1 MRHKII
7 GIFATVVLVLFAWIG
22 SNSFAQSEAQNATI
36 SSDQGTGSCG
46 QGWEMDPCG
55 PGRGMGQGRGKHF
68 GQNSPDNQIPIV
80 DDARQF
86 VEMPEMAKKILRQR
100 MLNNLIALNQILGLL
115 ADGKLKDAAGIAETQ
130 IGNWRIGGGTG
141 MGPGKFMPIGMRQIG
156 MTMHKSVDEF
166 AQMARTGE
174 TTKAYAA
181 LQNITAICV
190 ACHASYRTQ

>member
-46 QGWEMDPCG
+46 QG
-55 PGRGMGQGRGKHF
+55 RGMGQGRGKHF
-68 GQNSPDNQIPIV
+68 GQNSPDNQIPIA
-80 DDARQF
+80 DDGRQF
-86 VEMPEMAKKILRQR
+86 VEMPETAKKIMRQK
-100 MLNNLIALNQILGLL
+100 MLNNLVALTQILGLL

-141 MGPGKFMPIGMRQIG
+141 MGPGKFMPIGMRQIA